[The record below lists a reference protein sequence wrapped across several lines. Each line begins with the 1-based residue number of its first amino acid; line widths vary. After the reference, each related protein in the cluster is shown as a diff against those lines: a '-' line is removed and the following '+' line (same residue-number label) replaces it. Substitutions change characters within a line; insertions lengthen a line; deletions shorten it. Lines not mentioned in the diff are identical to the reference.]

1 MTFLIYKVAG
11 GPLGYLKL
19 NGAENVWTDFAG
31 SDCFSSREWAEDA
44 AARAKENEARAFQFH
59 PEKMAHVK
67 AVSFSCSM
75 APIDTGELGA

>member
-1 MTFLIYKVAG
+1 MTFLVYKVAG

-44 AARAKENEARAFQFH
+44 ATRARENEAQAHRAN
-59 PEKMAHVK
+59 PERLAYVK
-67 AVSFSCSM
+67 AVTFSCSM
-75 APIDTGELGA
+75 APIDTGETGA